1 MLQAASTA
9 ADLHADV
16 DLEVV
21 IDSYVGPIFYRF
33 LISDAPLD
41 AEFADTL
48 VDSVLRAYG
57 T

>member
-1 MLQAASTA
+1 MLQRGIDRG
-9 ADLHADV
+9 DLRADV

-21 IDSYVGPIFYRF
+21 IDAYVGPIFYRF

-41 AEFADTL
+41 AAFADTL
-48 VDSVLRAYG
+48 VDAVLRAFG